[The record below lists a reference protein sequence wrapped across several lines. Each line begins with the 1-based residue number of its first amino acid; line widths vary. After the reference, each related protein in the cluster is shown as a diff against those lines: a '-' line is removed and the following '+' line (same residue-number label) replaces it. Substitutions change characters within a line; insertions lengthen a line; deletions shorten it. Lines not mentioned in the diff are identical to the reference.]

1 MADGRRFPTSSE
13 LLSAADLAVGY
24 DGAPLVRR
32 IELALEPGRI
42 CTLIGPNGAGKS
54 TLLKTVAG
62 QLAPIAGAVYLTGKP
77 LDALTD
83 RERSLALSVLLTER
97 LRTELLTSLDVVELG
112 RYPHTGRLGIVGE
125 EDRAKMREAMEL
137 VGVWELRDRDFMQL
151 SDGQRQ
157 RVLLARAICQ
167 EPKVI
172 VLDEPASY
180 LDIRYQIELLD
191 ILRHLAKTRDM
202 AVLMSLHE
210 LPLAHAISDWVLCIK
225 DGAVMAQG
233 APHEVFVGEVIDRL
247 FDLAP
252 GSYDATTGVVRLDL
266 RRAGS
271 SGEGVAD
278 AQA

>member
-1 MADGRRFPTSSE
+1 MADGRRPPTSSE
-13 LLSAADLAVGY
+13 LLSTTDLGVGY
-24 DGAPLVRR
+24 EGSVLVKQV
-32 IELALEPGRI
+32 ELSLELGRI
-42 CTLIGPNGAGKS
+42 CALIGPNGAGKS

-62 QLAPIAGAVYLTGKP
+62 HLAPIAGAVYLTGRP

-167 EPKVI
+167 EPRVM

-191 ILRHLAKTRDM
+191 ILRHLAKTCDT

-210 LPLAHAISDWVLCIK
+210 LPLAYAISDWLLCIK
-225 DGAVMAQG
+225 DGEVMAQG
-233 APHEVFVGEVIDRL
+233 APREVFVGEVIDRL

-252 GSYDATTGVVRLDL
+252 GSYDATTGAVRLDV
-266 RRAGS
+266 RRGGAA
-271 SGEGVAD
+271 GEGASD

>member
-1 MADGRRFPTSSE
+1 MADGRRPPTSSE
-13 LLSAADLAVGY
+13 LLSTTDLGVGY
-24 DGAPLVRR
+24 EGSVLVKQV
-32 IELALEPGRI
+32 ELSLELGRI
-42 CTLIGPNGAGKS
+42 CALIGPNGAGKS

-62 QLAPIAGAVYLTGKP
+62 HLAPIAGAVYLTGRP

-167 EPKVI
+167 EPRVM

-191 ILRHLAKTRDM
+191 ILRYLAKTCDT

-210 LPLAHAISDWVLCIK
+210 LPLAYAISDWLLCIK
-225 DGAVMAQG
+225 DGEVMAQG
-233 APHEVFVGEVIDRL
+233 APREVFVGEVIDRL

-252 GSYDATTGVVRLDL
+252 GSYDATTGAVRLDV
-266 RRAGS
+266 RRGGAA
-271 SGEGVAD
+271 GEGASD